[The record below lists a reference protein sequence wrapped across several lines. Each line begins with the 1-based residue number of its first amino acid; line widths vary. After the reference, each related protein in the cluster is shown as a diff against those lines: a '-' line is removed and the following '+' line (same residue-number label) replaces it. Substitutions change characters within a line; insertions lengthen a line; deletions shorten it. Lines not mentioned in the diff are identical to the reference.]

1 MSQQSLPGARRLR
14 VMVPMLGRDPEEPHR
29 AATPL
34 ELFYDLVFVVA
45 VAFASERLHHGLA
58 EGHVG
63 DAVLNFAMVFFAI
76 WWAWMNFTWFAS
88 AYDTDDVVYRVFV
101 FVTMTGALI
110 LAAGVPLAFDERRYG
125 VVVLGYVVMRVAL
138 VTQWVRAARH
148 GAERRTT
155 ATRYAI
161 GVSALQVGWIAAAI
175 WFQDWWLWAWVVL
188 GPLELLVPVWAEG
201 ASLTTWHAEHIAE
214 RYGLFMII
222 VLGEAVLAATVAIQS
237 AATEVG
243 VTGDLVPIAVGGLL
257 IVFSLWWLYFDRPR
271 DHLLVMTKAV
281 FVWGYVHLVVFASVA
296 AVGSALALAI
306 DDASRQVELGTA
318 GVGLAVAVPVALYL
332 FAIWG
337 LHVHV
342 ADSPLRKYGAPAA
355 ALLALAAAFT
365 EQSVLLVGLILVGYV
380 VLKARARVREGPEI
394 PA

>member
-1 MSQQSLPGARRLR
+1 
-14 VMVPMLGRDPEEPHR
+14 MVPMLGRDPEEPHR

-148 GAERRTT
+148 DAERRTT

-201 ASLTTWHAEHIAE
+201 ASLTTWNAEHIAE

-222 VLGEAVLAATVAIQS
+222 VLGEAVLAATIAIQS
-237 AATEVG
+237 EATEVG

-306 DDASRQVELGTA
+306 DDASHQVELGTA

-332 FAIWG
+332 FASGGCTCTSRTRPCGSTGRRRPPSSRWPPP
-337 LHVHV
+337 
-342 ADSPLRKYGAPAA
+342 SPNSRCCSWA
-355 ALLALAAAFT
+355 
-365 EQSVLLVGLILVGYV
+365 
-380 VLKARARVREGPEI
+380 
-394 PA
+394 

>member
-1 MSQQSLPGARRLR
+1 MSQQSLPGARRLL
-14 VMVPMLGRDPEEPHR
+14 VMVPMVGRDPEEPHR

-34 ELFYDLVFVVA
+34 ELFFDLVFVAA
-45 VAFASERLHHGLA
+45 VAFASERLHYGLA

-63 DAVLNFAMVFFAI
+63 EAVLSFAMVFFAI

-88 AYDTDDVVYRVFV
+88 AYDTDDVIYRVFV

-138 VTQWVRAARH
+138 VTQWIRAARH
-148 GAERRTT
+148 DADRHTT
-155 ATRYAI
+155 ASRYAI

-175 WFQDWWLWAWVVL
+175 WFQDWWLWAWAVL
-188 GPLELLVPVWAEG
+188 GPLELLVPVWAEA
-201 ASLTTWHAEHIAE
+201 ASLTTWNAEHIAE

-222 VLGEAVLAATVAIQS
+222 VLGESVLAATIAIQS

-243 VTGDLVPIAVGGLL
+243 LTAELVPIVVGGLL

-281 FVWGYVHLVVFASVA
+281 FVWGYAHLVVFASAA

-306 DDASRQVELGTA
+306 DDASNHMELGSA
-318 GVGLAVAVPVALYL
+318 GVGLATAVPVSL
-332 FAIWG
+332 FLFSIWG
-337 LHVHV
+337 LHVHA
-342 ADSPLRKYGAPAA
+342 ADPPLRKYGAPVAA
-355 ALLALAAAFT
+355 ILSLAAAFT
-365 EQSVLLVGLILVGYV
+365 GQAVLLVGLILVGYV
-380 VLKARARVREGPEI
+380 ALKAGARIREGREI
-394 PA
+394 AT